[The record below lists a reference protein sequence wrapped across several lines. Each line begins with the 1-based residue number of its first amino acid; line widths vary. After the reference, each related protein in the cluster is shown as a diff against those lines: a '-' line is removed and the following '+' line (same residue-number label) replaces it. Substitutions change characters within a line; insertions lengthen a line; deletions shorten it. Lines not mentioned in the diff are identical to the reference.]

1 MIRRMHDR
9 LPHEV
14 FELLEKTTSLDERI
28 DTLKNNSTYVI
39 ELLLQLAFIPGIK
52 FDLPEGAPPFKADE
66 SPPGLQPTP
75 LKKQIDILRRLLIS
89 NPSLPRL
96 KKESLFIRLLENS
109 HAKDA
114 AIIIAVKDQKLS
126 ELYPLLT
133 VSLVKQA
140 LPNLLPAHA

>member
-1 MIRRMHDR
+1 MIRRMHEK

-14 FELLEKTTSLDERI
+14 FELLEKTAKLNERI
-28 DTLKNNSTYVI
+28 DTLKNNNSYVI
-39 ELLLQLAFIPGIK
+39 ELLLQLAFIPGVK

-66 SPPGLQPTP
+66 SPAGLQPTP

-89 NPSLPRL
+89 NPNLPRL
-96 KKESLFIRLLENS
+96 KKEMLFIKLLENS
-109 HAKDA
+109 HVKDA
-114 AIIIAVKDQKLS
+114 EIIIAVKDQKLS

-140 LPNLLPAHA
+140 FPNLLPPTA

>member
-1 MIRRMHDR
+1 MHEK

-14 FELLEKTTSLDERI
+14 FELLEKTTSLDERVKV
-28 DTLKNNSTYVI
+28 LKNNHSYVI
-39 ELLLQLAFIPGIK
+39 ELLLQLAFIPGVK
-52 FDLPEGAPPFKADE
+52 FDLPEGAPPFKEDGN
-66 SPPGLQPTP
+66 PPGLQPTP

-89 NPSLPRL
+89 NQQLPRF

-114 AIIIAVKDQKLS
+114 AIIVATKDQKLS

-133 VSLVKQA
+133 ASLVKQA
-140 LPNLLPAHA
+140 FPNLLPANA